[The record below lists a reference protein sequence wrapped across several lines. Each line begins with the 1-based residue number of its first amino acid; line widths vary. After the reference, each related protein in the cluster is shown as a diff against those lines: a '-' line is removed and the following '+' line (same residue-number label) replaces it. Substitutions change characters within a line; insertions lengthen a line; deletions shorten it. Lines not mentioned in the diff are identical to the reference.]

1 MSYKGYW
8 LALVV
13 VIVGSFAV
21 LSGVRR
27 KMISEASRNHRRTS
41 TLLSVVG
48 MLCFAWVMGAGAAAV
63 LAQTNTRHA
72 DTAAQTIKA
81 ADIVRAPSDLP
92 PPIGNRAPAV
102 VNVTLTSKEL
112 VGVLDPA
119 NGTTYRYWTFDGK
132 VPAPFIRVR
141 QGDTIEVTLV
151 NPKDST
157 MVHSLDFHAAI
168 GTGGGAAL
176 MQVPPGQSKTF
187 TFLATT
193 PGLFVYHCGSPM
205 IAQHIANGMY
215 GLILVEPPSGLP
227 HVDHEYYL
235 MQGEI
240 YTTAPKGKSGLQQF
254 SAENLMAENA
264 QYYVFNGAVDA
275 ITKEYP
281 LQAKEGE
288 TVRIYFGNAG
298 PNATASE
305 HMVGEIFTR
314 YYQFG
319 SLTSPPLVGIQTST
333 VPPGGAAIFE
343 VNASMPGQFTLMDH
357 AISRMEKGDMAVLQV
372 SGPVNT
378 ALMHA
383 GPAALSAETQ
393 EISGVTA
400 ADTDEVNH
408 IKLSSA
414 ALAVPESAMNMP
426 GMNDMSSMAS
436 APPPFSLKSL
446 GGLIGCLTNEDDGKT
461 MLRLLHS
468 RKVYRLEAQPFLFSQ
483 NGGRWVH
490 VTGRFGSVLPVED
503 PHVPSYVVDT
513 VDAIMPN
520 CSAEITFADIKKALS
535 PPDAPVGGVVTMG
548 SSSFVPAT
556 ITINAGEEVVWKNTS
571 GYYHNVVD
579 DPTRAFNRVDVSFP
593 SGTASFG
600 SSLLQPDTTFYHVFN
615 QPGTY
620 HYVCTVHETAGMR
633 GTVIVRPGP
642 LLASS
647 KR

>member
-1 MSYKGYW
+1 MITRTYW
-8 LALVV
+8 
-13 VIVGSFAV
+13 
-21 LSGVRR
+21 
-27 KMISEASRNHRRTS
+27 RTS
-41 TLLSVVG
+41 TGLLG
-48 MLCFAWVMGAGAAAV
+48 IGALCLAWLIG
-63 LAQTNTRHA
+63 T
-72 DTAAQTIKA
+72 TAASAHAQNHAMHTDKANQTIKA
-81 ADIVRAPSDLP
+81 ADIVRDPSDLP
-92 PPIGNRAPAV
+92 PPIGDRPPAV
-102 VNVTLTSKEL
+102 VKVTLTSKEL
-112 VGVLDPA
+112 VGALDPA
-119 NGTTYRYWTFDGK
+119 SGTTYRYWTFDGK

-176 MQVPPGQSKTF
+176 TQVPPGQSKTF
-187 TFLATT
+187 TFVATT

-215 GLILVEPPSGLP
+215 GLILVEPPGGLP

-281 LQAKEGE
+281 LQANEGE

-314 YYQFG
+314 FYQFG
-319 SLTSPPLVGIQTST
+319 SLASPPLAGIQTAT

-343 VNASMPGQFTLMDH
+343 VKASNAGQFTFMDH
-357 AISRMEKGDMAVLQV
+357 AISRMEKGNMAILQV
-372 SGPVNT
+372 KGQENT

-383 GPAALSAETQ
+383 GPASPSNGEQ

-400 ADTDEVNH
+400 SDVDEVDH
-408 IKLSSA
+408 IKPSSA
-414 ALAVPESAMNMP
+414 ALSVPESAMNMP
-426 GMNDMSSMAS
+426 GMNDMPSMAS
-436 APPPFSLKSL
+436 APPPFSLKSV
-446 GGLIGCLTNEDDGKT
+446 GGLLGCLVEENDGKT
-461 MLRLLHS
+461 MLKLWHS
-468 RKVYRLEAQPFLFSQ
+468 QKVYRMEAQPFLFSQ
-483 NGGRWVH
+483 NAGRFVH
-490 VTGRFGSVLPVED
+490 VTGHFGSVVEVED

-520 CSAEITFADIKKALS
+520 CSPKVTFADIRKALA
-535 PPDAPVGGVVTMG
+535 PPIGPIGGEVGMG
-548 SSSFVPAT
+548 SMSFIPAT
-556 ITINAGEEVVWKNTS
+556 ITINAGEQVVWKNTS
-571 GYYHNVVD
+571 TYYHNVVD
-579 DPTRAFNRVDVSFP
+579 DPGRAINRVDVSFP
-593 SGTASFG
+593 SGASAFG
-600 SSLLQPDTTFYHVFN
+600 SALLQPGRTFYHTFDK
-615 QPGTY
+615 PGTY
-620 HYVCTVHETAGMR
+620 HYVCVVHETGGMR
-633 GTVIVRPGP
+633 GTVIVRPGT

-647 KR
+647 KK